1 MIDCDLFKE
10 PVGESSFPRS
20 EHVYL
25 QPNFDLLGEGA
36 LREDGL
42 HLWHHCRVDHPS
54 LGADGVHLLS
64 DPRDDGEVL
73 REVGRQDSG
82 DPVGVQVLQ
91 LCCLCRW
98 DIW

>member
-10 PVGESSFPRS
+10 PVGEGSFPGS

-36 LREDGL
+36 LREDSLDLG
-42 HLWHHCRVDHPS
+42 HHGRVDHTS
-54 LGADGVHLLS
+54 LGPDGVHLLS
-64 DPRDDGEVL
+64 DPRDYGEVL

-82 DPVGVQVLQ
+82 DSVCVQVFQ
-91 LCCLCRW
+91 LCCLCK
-98 DIW
+98 

>member
-10 PVGESSFPRS
+10 PVGKGGFPRS

-25 QPNFDLLGEGA
+25 QPHFDLLGEGA

-42 HLWHHCRVDHPS
+42 DLRHHRRVDDPS
-54 LGADGVHLLS
+54 LGSDGVHLLS

-73 REVGRQDSG
+73 REVRRQDAR
-82 DPVGVQVLQ
+82 DPVRVQVL
-91 LCCLCRW
+91 
-98 DIW
+98 